1 MSSLVFSWY
10 GAGATH
16 WGGGGLGH
24 EDVGW
29 GGQGGG
35 GCHGGQCGGG
45 GQGGRGCAHGGVFCV
60 VCGGIGDTFV
70 S

>member
-16 WGGGGLGH
+16 WGGGGLGD
-24 EDVGW
+24 ED
-29 GGQGGG
+29 GGRG
-35 GCHGGQCGGG
+35 GGG